1 MLENSLLA
9 GAWLILTNLTNKDTY
24 LALARNTLESFQNT
38 APHSSYSGAR
48 GSRRMEE
55 DEERTFLPAGASWG
69 RAWDM
74 LEYGPVRFVV
84 VVQLKEHITNVL
96 ARAANRVYAP
106 HKITQLLDPEKEGE
120 RIVAQGF
127 PKAMI
132 PADYACLGDKC
143 H

>member
-1 MLENSLLA
+1 
-9 GAWLILTNLTNKDTY
+9 
-24 LALARNTLESFQNT
+24 
-38 APHSSYSGAR
+38 
-48 GSRRMEE
+48 
-55 DEERTFLPAGASWG
+55 
-69 RAWDM
+69 M

-84 VVQLKEHITNVL
+84 VVHLKEHITNVL